1 MMFRPSF
8 PHPFVLG
15 RYHSSVFP
23 DILASLARSN
33 LHWTRHTASPT
44 RNIPCNLL
52 AAHRQRYKG
61 RSSWEQLD
69 RILYKHSYTLAETG
83 TGYHTL
89 LVSPTNQTMDFVST
103 HARRGELQQRL
114 ANLSDSC
121 LPTRTYTHHILRHRL
136 PLYLPLQ
143 SARFPTTMPVRVEH
157 SSRPRFLRVI
167 ERVIMRSLETQHTLV
182 YLVIDRCLSFLHVG

>member
-89 LVSPTNQTMDFVST
+89 LVSPIKQWISY
-103 HARRGELQQRL
+103 
-114 ANLSDSC
+114 
-121 LPTRTYTHHILRHRL
+121 P
-136 PLYLPLQ
+136 
-143 SARFPTTMPVRVEH
+143 
-157 SSRPRFLRVI
+157 
-167 ERVIMRSLETQHTLV
+167 HTLV
-182 YLVIDRCLSFLHVG
+182 GVNSNSASQIFPILVSPSVHTHTSDTPATAYPYISHYNPPGFQPLCQFESSTLPDPASCV